1 MSNSRM
7 PNSRMSNSRRVS
19 MKDLPA
25 EFFLPPP
32 TNAALWSETVKLVG
46 GCIAFIVILGV
57 IVALTQGIVVE
68 L

>member
-1 MSNSRM
+1 VPHDHDRK
-7 PNSRMSNSRRVS
+7 RAS

-32 TNAALWSETVKLVG
+32 TDTALWQETAKLVAG
-46 GCIAFIVILGV
+46 AYAFIFILGLL
-57 IVALTQGIVVE
+57 VALTQGVVIQ